1 MDAKAYAS
9 VIKEICIQL
18 RIATPDTNLIRNV
31 TQYCKQLNHA
41 YLKTSHRTDEALY
54 KFISQAYIDSLAAQN
69 QSFDYSEYLRD
80 KSTAYR
86 TDANNL
92 GANLSIQPFTNWIG
106 DRMPILS
113 SKSMSVYIDSRVRDI
128 SSDRDS
134 VPITDFAFTLVPRQS
149 HSRIDS
155 GQIQAR
161 IMPSQVTFFKVG
173 QIVLPYPAQLRAR
186 NYMAEVTLTF
196 TALRS
201 NGIIGNADTYHFA
214 FTYQPVIGNNDL
226 VLLTPVDKYCK
237 FNPPLRLV
245 DDLSM
250 RFNDPIL
257 PIGFAPDQ
265 IKPSLFNYITTDGRI
280 VFDYRHEL
288 STGSVIV
295 IDGLTTLG
303 DNVKLLEKINDPR
316 GIVITKI
323 DDYIISTG
331 IDFSSLVLPDA
342 QSLPLIRVYSRTF
355 RFPLEIGYQN
365 ITELDV

>member
-18 RIATPDTNLIRNV
+18 RIAAPDTNLIRNV

-41 YLKTSHRTDEALY
+41 YLKTSHRTEEALY

-80 KSTAYR
+80 KSTTDKAY
-86 TDANNL
+86 ANQ
-92 GANLSIQPFTNWIG
+92 ADLSIQPFTNWIG
-106 DRMPILS
+106 DRMPVLS
-113 SKSMSVYIDSRVRDI
+113 SKSMSVYIDSRARDI
-128 SSDRDS
+128 SNDRDS
-134 VPITDFAFTLVPRQS
+134 APITDFAFTLVPRQS
-149 HSRIDS
+149 HVRIDS
-155 GQIQAR
+155 GRIQAR

-173 QIVLPYPAQLRAR
+173 QIILPYPAQLRTR
-186 NYMAEVTLTF
+186 NYMTEITLTF

-214 FTYQPVIGNNDL
+214 FTYQPMAGNNDL

-257 PIGFAPDQ
+257 PIGFVPDR

-280 VFDYRHEL
+280 VFNSQHEL

-295 IDGLTTLG
+295 VDGLTTLG
-303 DNVKLLEKINDPR
+303 DNVKLLETINDPR

-331 IDFSSLVLPDA
+331 IDFSSIVLPDV